1 MAKSTSFSV
10 SDVYKAGFETYK
22 KNWQTFLAV
31 SLIIIIISVVSENIK
46 DSLLLEISFWLIST
60 LVWIGVLKLCLDLS
74 NGKKARLD
82 TLLNE
87 FSKVPSYIVSC
98 ILYGLAVFLG
108 LLLLVLPGIFIA
120 IRLQLYLYYI
130 VDKSMGPID
139 ALKASWKTTEGHFW
153 DLFLAAVMAIVIN
166 ILGALAL
173 GIGLFVSY
181 PTTLMASAY
190 IYKKIK

>member
-10 SDVYKAGFETYK
+10 SDVYKSGFETYK
-22 KNWQTFLAV
+22 KNWQIFLAV
-31 SLIIIIISVVSENIK
+31 SLIMIVVSVISENIK
-46 DSLLLEISFWLIST
+46 DSFLLEISFWLIST
-60 LVWIGVLKLCLDLS
+60 LLWVGVLKLCLDLAS
-74 NGKKARLD
+74 GKKVKLD
-82 TLLNE
+82 SLLNE
-87 FSKVPSYIVSC
+87 FTKVPSYIVSSIIYGFVVVLGF
-98 ILYGLAVFLG
+98 ILLI
-108 LLLLVLPGIFIA
+108 LPGIFIA
-120 IRLQLYLYYI
+120 IRLQLYLYFI
-130 VDKSMGPID
+130 VDKSLGPIE
-139 ALKASWKTTEGHFW
+139 ALKASWKATDGCFW